1 MKTTKMNR
9 TDFLKK
15 RIAEMQ
21 KELKLLKV
29 SKFKT
34 PARCM
39 VVTVNAALEAGGSD
53 TRVDKDH
60 RGFFTYTHGVAGPHS
75 KTFRH
80 KTAKEAFEA
89 ATGIAL
95 QKYRAGL
102 PD

>member
-9 TDFLKK
+9 IDFLKK

-21 KELKLLKV
+21 KELELLKV

-34 PARCM
+34 PTRCTEA
-39 VVTVNAALEAGGSD
+39 TVNAALEAGGSD
-53 TRVDKDH
+53 SRVGHDE
-60 RGFFTYTHGVAGPHS
+60 RGFFTYTPGIAGPHS
-75 KTFRH
+75 RVLRH
-80 KTAKEAFEA
+80 KTAKEAFEV

-102 PD
+102 PG